1 MKKWRLNS
9 NKHRPKFK
17 QEHKKT
23 KSNLSS
29 NLQFFNRLN
38 EKYYREAAL
47 LNIYS
52 FLLYKR
58 A

>member
-29 NLQFFNRLN
+29 NLQ
-38 EKYYREAAL
+38 
-47 LNIYS
+47 S
-52 FLLYKR
+52 FKR
-58 A
+58 KILPRSGFVEYI